1 MGFNPKYLIESQQL
15 SIRVFSKNM
24 GSLGDPFTGGKKP
37 GGSFYRHNN
46 NSYGRTPPP
55 TSGQQHYT
63 DIFAEMDKWS
73 NDQVH
78 TPNYWVIALWFPD
91 GWPSLQVLQVKFF
104 SWFFSNPHYAIRHLL
119 HRQQKNLTLESYWIS
134 KLHQHSLDRNYHAT
148 ISTYSISPPKY
159 DVNFIPWIEIARKTF
174 YVWIKM
180 LSTPN
185 ES

>member
-1 MGFNPKYLIESQQL
+1 MKVSNRA

-55 TSGQQHYT
+55 TSGGQQQHYT

-78 TPNYWVIALWFPD
+78 TLYYRNILLFAFRTDDPQF
-91 GWPSLQVLQVKFF
+91 KFF
-104 SWFFSNPHYAIRHLL
+104 KSSSFHDSFLTPITQSGTSYTDNSTEEFNP
-119 HRQQKNLTLESYWIS
+119 
-134 KLHQHSLDRNYHAT
+134 
-148 ISTYSISPPKY
+148 
-159 DVNFIPWIEIARKTF
+159 
-174 YVWIKM
+174 
-180 LSTPN
+180 
-185 ES
+185 